1 MLDHT
6 RKLLTNIY
14 GSVGFA
20 RLGAIHLDEYSLEG
34 LQKKKQC
41 IRRQQDMTN
50 LKGFEVVIFA
60 SVCICND
67 DICKVYE
74 NPPGNRSAIGS

>member
-34 LQKKKQC
+34 LQKKTMHQATT
-41 IRRQQDMTN
+41 RYDE
-50 LKGFEVVIFA
+50 FERF
-60 SVCICND
+60 
-67 DICKVYE
+67 
-74 NPPGNRSAIGS
+74 

>member
-1 MLDHT
+1 MDMLDHT

-34 LQKKKQC
+34 LQKK
-41 IRRQQDMTN
+41 N
-50 LKGFEVVIFA
+50 NA
-60 SVCICND
+60 SGDNKI
-67 DICKVYE
+67 
-74 NPPGNRSAIGS
+74 